1 MKGITRNFL
10 IITTLAFL
18 YGCVS
23 PATVED
29 MVPDVPSGEAYAFDG
44 GYNLAVSG
52 ADGGYVTNAG
62 FQSAAIQAFDAS
74 GVFSDSGKKFII
86 SASILSV
93 VTDNFGLDLEA
104 KVRVKWELRP
114 MESSKPI
121 WAAVIAT
128 DHTATV
134 GDNFVAAQRIQTA
147 VEEAAKKNIQSA
159 VGAVVLFAK
168 QESEG

>member
-1 MKGITRNFL
+1 MVGITRNVL
-10 IITTLAFL
+10 MMLTLAFL

-23 PATVED
+23 PAKMEN
-29 MVPDVPSGEAYAFDG
+29 MVPDVPSGQAYAFDG

-62 FQSAAIQAFDAS
+62 FQSAAMQAFDAS
-74 GVFSDSGKKFII
+74 GVFTDSGKKYIV

-93 VTDNFGLDLEA
+93 VTDNFGLDLDA

-114 MESSKPI
+114 IESSKPV

-134 GDNFVAAQRIQTA
+134 GDNLVAAQRIRTA